1 MGSGTLSAES
11 TPASGEAMPEDD
23 CIILCTVISS
33 THTPIRS
40 GVRELQILH
49 LTVVDGLCTHT
60 LLYHN
65 FSSNHPFMLSVQKNG
80 NNLLWYF
87 FFFCRIFFFLNL
99 AEQHLYVHCT
109 AGTLTCYL
117 CACLLY
123 LLLLWFSGTA
133 RSWKSENWPWQIY
146 VAENARWLR
155 PYVHEWC
162 NALLLKMRCVGR
174 QGQNPLN
181 SLMATFSEHW
191 KMGCYPRKQKSTA
204 KCFFERKK
212 NTMGKLP
219 AYFQRYC
226 WI

>member
-1 MGSGTLSAES
+1 M
-11 TPASGEAMPEDD
+11 
-23 CIILCTVISS
+23 
-33 THTPIRS
+33 
-40 GVRELQILH
+40 
-49 LTVVDGLCTHT
+49 
-60 LLYHN
+60 
-65 FSSNHPFMLSVQKNG
+65 
-80 NNLLWYF
+80 
-87 FFFCRIFFFLNL
+87 
-99 AEQHLYVHCT
+99 HCT

-155 PYVHEWC
+155 PYVHKWC

-191 KMGCYPRKQKSTA
+191 KMGCYPRKKKEVYCKMFFWKKKKKKIQWACCLQIFKGTVEYQKNHVPQALPCWALYQSSPGHTRNLQCVGSVA
-204 KCFFERKK
+204 RKWLMVSLQHK
-212 NTMGKLP
+212 TWL
-219 AYFQRYC
+219 
-226 WI
+226 

>member
-1 MGSGTLSAES
+1 MAYVRIPCYIT
-11 TPASGEAMPEDD
+11 TFPA
-23 CIILCTVISS
+23 T
-33 THTPIRS
+33 TRS
-40 GVRELQILH
+40 CSRCKKMVTTCYGI
-49 LTVVDGLCTHT
+49 
-60 LLYHN
+60 
-65 FSSNHPFMLSVQKNG
+65 
-80 NNLLWYF
+80 F

-226 WI
+226 WM

>member
-1 MGSGTLSAES
+1 M
-11 TPASGEAMPEDD
+11 
-23 CIILCTVISS
+23 
-33 THTPIRS
+33 
-40 GVRELQILH
+40 
-49 LTVVDGLCTHT
+49 
-60 LLYHN
+60 
-65 FSSNHPFMLSVQKNG
+65 F
-80 NNLLWYF
+80 F
-87 FFFCRIFFFLNL
+87 FFFCRKFFFFFYL

-155 PYVHEWC
+155 PYVHKWC

-191 KMGCYPRKQKSTA
+191 KMGCYPRKKKKSTA
-204 KCFFERKK
+204 KCFSERKKKK

-219 AYFQRYC
+219 ANFQWYC
-226 WI
+226 WISKEPCASSSAMLSLVSVWPWPHKGFTICGFSRQKVAYGLTTTQDMAIMKQPWRKLLSGMLWKQYR